1 MTPPAISE
9 GEAWATVSAMEK
21 AAGPAPAGPVPQY
34 PIESVD
40 NALKILLLMGERSE
54 LRLTEVAEYLG
65 VASSTAH
72 RLLAMLQY
80 RGFVRQERRS
90 KAYLPG
96 TAMTAVAYSILQRFD
111 VRQTVHPFLEELNRE
126 TTETV
131 HMVVMDG
138 ATVRFIDAI
147 ESPRA
152 VRVASRLGQSM
163 PAHCTSSGKAMLAAL
178 STEQL
183 RRLYPEEELPGLTSR
198 SIRSRAALEQE
209 ITGVRR
215 RGYATSSE
223 ESEEGVAS
231 IAVAFPIERSGLRMA
246 FNTAVPVG
254 RLNRADVKRIGE
266 LMRTTVDRAA
276 ELLH

>member
-1 MTPPAISE
+1 
-9 GEAWATVSAMEK
+9 MEK
-21 AAGPAPAGPVPQY
+21 SSGLPPVVPSGPRPQY

-96 TAMTAVAYSILQRFD
+96 TALTAVAFSILQRFD
-111 VRQTVHPFLEELNRE
+111 VRQTLHPFLEELNKE

-131 HMVVMDG
+131 HMVVLDG

-183 RRLYPEEELPGLTSR
+183 HQLYPQEDLPGLTAR
-198 SIRSRAALEQE
+198 SIRSRTALERE
-209 ITGVRR
+209 IALTRR

-223 ESEEGVAS
+223 ESEEGVSS
-231 IAVAFPIERSGLRMA
+231 ISVAFPPERSALRLA

-254 RLNRADVKRIGE
+254 RLGRADVKRIGE
-266 LMRTTVDRAA
+266 VMRSTVDRASM
-276 ELLH
+276 LLH